1 MPERDIAGIKV
12 NVNEEGF
19 LTDHSQWT
27 REIAV
32 EIAKEEGLADLTEG
46 HWKVLDFLQSDY
58 KEKGALPSIRRVKN
72 AGGVPTKELYQLF
85 PEGPL
90 KKAARIAGLPKPASC
105 V

>member
-1 MPERDIAGIKV
+1 MSEQQIAGV
-12 NVNEEGF
+12 QVAVNEEGF

-27 REIAV
+27 REVAV
-32 EIAKEEGLADLTEG
+32 EIAKEEGLEELTEG
-46 HWKVLDFLQSDY
+46 HWKVLDFLQKDY
-58 KEKGALPSIRRVKN
+58 KEKGSMPSIRRVKN
-72 AGGVPTKELYQLF
+72 AGGIPTKELYQLF